1 MAQVLK
7 EEIENKIYQMA
18 IDEFYNNDYKTAT
31 LRNIAKNAGIPV
43 GLIYTYYKN
52 KEALFNIIVNP
63 IYLSVQKLL
72 LSEPVASNKSQD
84 CDTSFHFQEE
94 LPAILNM
101 LKNNRR
107 QFVILIDKSK
117 GTSYANT
124 KEEFIQFT
132 KMHIQTQLQAKM
144 HKNKKIDELFYHILA
159 NNFMEGVF
167 EVARHYKNEEWAANI
182 MQLYTQQYFY
192 GVNSLI
198 E

>member
-7 EEIENKIYQMA
+7 EEIKNKIYQMA
-18 IDEFYNNDYKTAT
+18 IEEFYNNDYKTAT
-31 LRNIAKNAGIPV
+31 LRNIAKNSGIPV
-43 GLIYTYYKN
+43 GLIYTYYKS

-63 IYLSVQKLL
+63 IYLSVQELL
-72 LSEPVASNKSQD
+72 LSEPGVSGSSQD
-84 CDTSFHFQEE
+84 HDTSFHFQKE
-94 LPAILNM
+94 LPAVLNM

-117 GTSYANT
+117 GTSYENT
-124 KEEFIQFT
+124 KEEFIQFA
-132 KMHIQTQLQAKM
+132 KIHIQTQLQAKI
-144 HKNKKIDELFYHILA
+144 HKSQKIDELFYHILA

-192 GVNSLI
+192 GVNFLI
-198 E
+198 K